1 MNNKAKIIKLAELS
15 VKIVILLF
23 GILIL
28 YKKLIIN
35 QNVTDIIADIEE
47 SFKNKSQFALMLL
60 TIIFV
65 PLNLYLEAI
74 KWKLQI
80 KPIENI
86 SNWKSFL
93 SIFTGMTAGM
103 FFPNRMGNFLGRIFM
118 LEKGDRIKAAMV
130 TIVGGMAQMIATV
143 CIGLLALILYV
154 KKNYVLISILSV
166 LIIITLLLLYFNIH
180 LLKYFQFLIP
190 KKFKEKTEEY
200 FEVFSLYNKK
210 ELLKILLLSFVRY
223 SLYTFQFVLLIWA
236 FGIPL
241 TYFKAMIP
249 ISLTYLA
256 MMIVPFITITE
267 IAVRGSVSVVI
278 FENWLMANGIK
289 SSYGMMVFTASSL
302 LWIFNIAIPA
312 IIGLF
317 LTYRLK
323 FFRNKDES

>member
-35 QNVTDIIADIEE
+35 QNVADIIADIEE

-60 TIIFV
+60 TIFFV

-80 KPIENI
+80 KPIEDI

-154 KKNYVLISILSV
+154 KKNYVLIGILSV

-180 LLKYFQFLIP
+180 LLNYFQFLIP

-200 FEVFSLYNKK
+200 FKVFSLYNKK

-223 SLYTFQFVLLIWA
+223 FLYTFQFVLLIWA

-241 TYFKAMIP
+241 TYLKAMIP

-278 FENWLMANGIK
+278 FENWLMMNGIN